1 MTTQIEE
8 WQNKLE
14 NIENATPEYRAQ
26 IVKKSHPW
34 STCATGALL
43 CDIIGA
49 TPDTIDVKVDNGPT
63 YLSLDD
69 KLYQALWKRDRLLYN
84 KGHAFC
90 FALEY
95 EEYDRAKEIL
105 MDIKAYKPNKRL
117 LSLIS
122 KRKDA

>member
-1 MTTQIEE
+1 MTTLIEE
-8 WQNKLE
+8 WQSDLE

-26 IVKKSHPW
+26 IVEKSHPW

-49 TPDTIDVKVDNGPT
+49 TPDTIEVKVENWST

-69 KLYQALWKRDRLLYN
+69 KLCQVLCKRDKLLYN
-84 KGHAFC
+84 KGHDFC

-95 EEYDRAKEIL
+95 EEYDKAKKIL
-105 MDIKAYKPNKRL
+105 MDIKAYKPSKRL